1 MAHVM
6 AAKQLGAFFG
16 QIAGAEDPAS
26 VSGTI
31 LREGFGEGHVRVL
44 VLITIPA
51 GGGAG
56 SMGDG

>member
-1 MAHVM
+1 M

-26 VSGTI
+26 VSGII

-56 SMGDG
+56 SLGDG